1 MADAPQNRFER
12 AENLLQGEASSLFK
26 KLRLKTAE
34 LATTV
39 SKLEDKIKE
48 LKEIEAKIKNKEAE
62 QSKITTTSR
71 RRLESLRNIN
81 SGAPRIPTSADFIK
95 EDEKTKYSPE
105 RKIDEAIEDLNQTLK
120 ETTILKTLS
129 KEVRGYKEQMVGLN
143 NERRAIEEEKVGIE
157 KDMAEINQGITK
169 ILGEIIKTLE
179 LRTEDDLAAI
189 ENILNMPTSN
199 GEGEA
204 RALEKEISK
213 PTDETPIDQ
222 EEVLSVE
229 EMMANQEEAS
239 GADAPHQTIKTSGR
253 PARKFVA
260 KGPMD
265 LFVAKGPMDFEKID
279 EKDFAKVAEDYNEIF
294 THGEKIATKQTKAPE
309 NKVEEVKEASSTTA
323 QQANQTPN
331 TPEPTQDIAQ
341 TETVPNPSENNT
353 PPKYP
358 IIETIDIP
366 NEILNVTTL
375 PMADTTGRIEPGVA
389 EVIQNPEPSIAQNTP
404 EQVGPST
411 NLERLKE
418 IFNRDFFERNKRKIY
433 ATAGAILGIL
443 AGGIL
448 YKYYENKDS
457 LGSDSPVAGAL
468 VSKAAESAKKREVPE
483 AKTSV
488 QATEA
493 PTPEAKKMDESV
505 AGVSKAETKATTQSG
520 NSAPIVDRAPSP
532 QPERGRFVVSRD
544 SQTSTQEQAVP
555 LTNIEM
561 LKKNLESKKAELAEV
576 NAQIARNEANFR
588 PAFGD
593 PSLAPNPAVSVPVG
607 TARKVEIT
615 NEITILNAQIQNLE
629 AKQRAEAAQKS
640 QSKPPTEVQRGVNP
654 SNQNA
659 TPPPPPTPSN
669 NKGSNVKTS
678 LGMDT
683 PFPNVGVST
692 LEATA
697 SPTQEQIATLTK
709 INMDEWIKNIGSDGL
724 WGFGAKNGAEVF
736 KNFKDLSASEIRTGE
751 ATELAKKFGLSASD
765 IKNVQTLLYSKMFL
779 NGVGTTDI
787 KDGETVGSLLER
799 CAEATARTNYKTA
812 PTQNALLNQQTV

>member
-1 MADAPQNRFER
+1 MSEEKMTDAPQNRFGREQS
-12 AENLLQGEASSLFK
+12 LLEGEVSGLYE
-26 KLRLKTAE
+26 KLRSKTAE
-34 LATTV
+34 LATTAG
-39 SKLEDKIKE
+39 KLEVKIKE
-48 LKEIEAKIKNKEAE
+48 LKEIEAKIKDKEAE
-62 QSKITTTSR
+62 QSKIAENR
-71 RRLESLRNIN
+71 RKRLESLRNIN
-81 SGAPRIPTSADFIK
+81 SGTPRIPRGADFIR
-95 EDEKTKYSPE
+95 EGEKTRYSPE
-105 RKIDEAIEDLNQTLK
+105 RKIDEEVNDLNQTIK
-120 ETTILKTLS
+120 ETETLGILN
-129 KEVRGYKEQMVGLN
+129 KEVRGYRDQAIDLHR
-143 NERRAIEEEKVGIE
+143 ERRVIEEEKVGIE
-157 KDMAEINQGITK
+157 KDMAEINQAIAK
-169 ILGEIIKTLE
+169 ILDEIIKTPE
-179 LRTEDDLAAI
+179 PRTEDDLVAI

-199 GEGEA
+199 GEGETKA
-204 RALEKEISK
+204 PEKEISK

-229 EMMANQEEAS
+229 EMIANQEETT
-239 GADAPHQTIKTSGR
+239 GVDAPHQTIKTTGKEVR
-253 PARKFVA
+253 RFVA
-260 KGPMD
+260 KD
-265 LFVAKGPMDFEKID
+265 PMDFEKID

-294 THGEKIATKQTKAPE
+294 THGEKIATEPTKTSE

-341 TETVPNPSENNT
+341 TETVPNSSENNT
-353 PPKYP
+353 PPV
-358 IIETIDIP
+358 IETIDIP

-375 PMADTTGRIEPGVA
+375 SMADTTGRIEPGVA
-389 EVIQNPEPSIAQNTP
+389 QVIQSPEPNVAQNAP
-404 EQVGPST
+404 EQVGPTTS
-411 NLERLKE
+411 LERLKE

-457 LGSDSPVAGAL
+457 LGNDSPVAGAL
-468 VSKAAESAKKREVPE
+468 VGKAAESAKKVTPPE
-483 AKTSV
+483 AK
-488 QATEA
+488 A
-493 PTPEAKKMDESV
+493 PTQAPETEIKKETSTPETKKSDESAV
-505 AGVSKAETKATTQSG
+505 GIPKAETKTPGQSER
-520 NSAPIVDRAPSP
+520 ISP
-532 QPERGRFVVSRD
+532 TPNTEGGQFVVPRD
-544 SQTSTQEQAVP
+544 LQTSIQEQAVP

-588 PAFGD
+588 PAFGN
-593 PSLAPNPAVSVPVG
+593 PSLAPNPAVSTPVG

-615 NEITILNAQIQNLE
+615 NEIAILKAQIQNLE
-629 AKQRAEAAQKS
+629 AKQRADAAQKS
-640 QSKPPTEVQRGVNP
+640 QNKPSTEVQRGANP

-659 TPPPPPTPSN
+659 APPPPPNTSN
-669 NKGSNVKTS
+669 SKGSNVKTS

-683 PFPNVGVST
+683 PVPNIGVST

-709 INMDEWIKNIGSDGL
+709 INMDEWIKNIGSDGFL
-724 WGFGAKNGAEVF
+724 GFGAKNGAEVF

-812 PTQNALLNQQTV
+812 PTQSAPLNQQTV

>member
-1 MADAPQNRFER
+1 MIVEDMPNAPKNRYEEEGR
-12 AENLLQGEASSLFK
+12 LLKEEALKLSNDLRTKTTELFSIGK
-26 KLRLKTAE
+26 
-34 LATTV
+34 
-39 SKLEDKIKE
+39 KLEDKIKE
-48 LKEIEAKIKNKEAE
+48 LAKIDGEIKRISAQKSEIHKRRKERI
-62 QSKITTTSR
+62 KK
-71 RRLESLRNIN
+71 LRDIN
-81 SGAPRIPTSADFIK
+81 SGNPKIATGRDLVKDGARLI
-95 EDEKTKYSPE
+95 YSPD
-105 RKIDEAIEDLNQTLK
+105 KIDEEIEDLNQLILETSELK
-120 ETTILKTLS
+120 GLEDGTRVLET
-129 KEVRGYKEQMVGLN
+129 Q
-143 NERRAIEEEKVGIE
+143 
-157 KDMAEINQGITK
+157 
-169 ILGEIIKTLE
+169 IKTL
-179 LRTEDDLAAI
+179 TDQKVAI
-189 ENILNMPTSN
+189 EIEKTDTERMMAGIRGDIRKILDQISDTPEVNVTNDIETIESILNPDSPIKDPVSA
-199 GEGEA
+199 E
-204 RALEKEISK
+204 
-213 PTDETPIDQ
+213 ET
-222 EEVLSVE
+222 LT
-229 EMMANQEEAS
+229 NQEEAS

-488 QATEA
+488 QATKA